1 MLRDGQQH
9 LQKPADPPAEPVALQ
24 KLLQGYRRWHRDE
37 LRTLILQGRVCVNGE
52 PVTRFAH
59 EVEPADEVL
68 VDGREPSP
76 AAPRVLL
83 MNKPRAHV
91 TARDE
96 AQGRPGLAHYLP
108 PDTDTFFAIG
118 RLDAA
123 SEGALLW
130 TNDGQLGR
138 RILHP
143 DFGVVKR
150 YAVKLRDRMAPD
162 DPRFAVLTRG
172 VEDAG
177 VLYRALSV
185 KYLEL
190 RTRATWVEIQLDEG
204 KNREIRRMCVAA
216 GFQIVKLRR
225 QAVGPVELG
234 SLNPRCVRELEPWET
249 AMLYRHVGL
258 EWRPDAP
265 DLSPDAAASDD

>member
-9 LQKPADPPAEPVALQ
+9 LQKPADPPPERVALQ

-37 LRTLILQGRVCVNGE
+37 LRTLILQGRVQVNGE
-52 PVTRFAH
+52 VVTRFAH
-59 EVEPADEVL
+59 EVEPAAEVL

-83 MNKPRAHV
+83 MNKPRSHI
-91 TARDE
+91 TARE
-96 AQGRPGLAHYLP
+96 GAQGRPGLAQYLP
-108 PDTDTFFAIG
+108 PESDTFFAVG

-143 DFGVVKR
+143 DFGIVKR

-162 DPRFAVLTRG
+162 DPRFSVLTRG
-172 VEDAG
+172 VEERG

-185 KYLEL
+185 RYLEL
-190 RTRATWVEIQLDEG
+190 RTRATWIEIQLDEG

-234 SLNPRCVRELEPWET
+234 ALNPRCVRELQPWEL

-258 EWRPDAP
+258 AWRLDTPT
-265 DLSPDAAASDD
+265 ASEGEHSLDD